1 MKKYVIILFAIFF
14 TGAMNSCKDALDL
27 PEDGRI
33 SYESIWADRNR
44 TMGYLNACYGSSG
57 VVTSTYSLEYSAYI
71 SDAQSVADNTATS
84 SQSRWYSGTIG
95 ANNWILTN
103 IWSSMYS
110 RALRFAMYSLMSCL
124 MLQLLRNRMKKRV
137 GWLKRSVCGHYTI
150 SI

>member
-57 VVTSTYSLEYSAYI
+57 VVTSTYDLEHI
-71 SDAQSVADNTATS
+71 SVMLKVWQTIRPLHH
-84 SQSRWYSGTIG
+84 SRDGILVRLGRIIGFLPISGVVCTTEFDI
-95 ANNWILTN
+95 
-103 IWSSMYS
+103 
-110 RALRFAMYSLMSCL
+110 AMYSLMSCL

>member
-57 VVTSTYSLEYSAYI
+57 VVTSTYDLEYSAYI
-71 SDAQSVADNTATS
+71 SDAQNVADNTATS
-84 SQSRWYSGTIG
+84 SQSR
-95 ANNWILTN
+95 
-103 IWSSMYS
+103 
-110 RALRFAMYSLMSCL
+110 
-124 MLQLLRNRMKKRV
+124 
-137 GWLKRSVCGHYTI
+137 
-150 SI
+150 